1 MDYFLELIRKQLL
14 EAGFKES
21 IEKIK
26 ISFRILN
33 NKMNLIILLGGG
45 SGTGKSQISTALAT
59 HLALDQI
66 LSTDSIR
73 HILRNFMDKDI
84 NPFLFMSTYETHKC
98 VSND

>member
-1 MDYFLELIRKQLL
+1 MKVKDTIQKLR
-14 EAGFKES
+14 
-21 IEKIK
+21 

-59 HLALDQI
+59 HLGLSQV

-73 HILRNFMDKDI
+73 HILRNFMDKD
-84 NPFLFMSTYETHKC
+84 
-98 VSND
+98 